1 MKTDI
6 NIELFKRYQPSRK
19 REIIES
25 LTTAELFA
33 VTEDTVKRIIKEVGH
48 AIYKSRDKE
57 LRLSSKYET
66 GNNWNST
73 IETVSLRKNRLYIQ
87 IYIQMNHTDTT
98 IIDEWSTFFKRDEY
112 VGKAYETNWHGDK
125 IPNYCHYTEEDKAR
139 FMRSLLYQYVQTK
152 QERKSNNEK

>member
-25 LTTAELFA
+25 LSTTELFA
-33 VTEDTVKRIIKEVGH
+33 VTEDTVKRIIKEVGR
-48 AIYKSRDKE
+48 AMYKSRDKE

-73 IETVSLRKNRLYIQ
+73 IETVSLRRNRLYIQ
-87 IYIQMNHTDTT
+87 IYIPLYCPGG
-98 IIDEWSTFFKRDEY
+98 F
-112 VGKAYETNWHGDK
+112 AET
-125 IPNYCHYTEEDKAR
+125 
-139 FMRSLLYQYVQTK
+139 
-152 QERKSNNEK
+152 